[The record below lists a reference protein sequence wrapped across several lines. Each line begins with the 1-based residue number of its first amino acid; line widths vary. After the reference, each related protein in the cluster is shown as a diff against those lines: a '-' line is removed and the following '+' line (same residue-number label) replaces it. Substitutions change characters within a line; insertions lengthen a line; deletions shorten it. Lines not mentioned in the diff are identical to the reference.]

1 MRQSRRR
8 RGFDPRYRQFYGLF
22 GRCQVSVR
30 VRVRK
35 KVHGER
41 TEAMLEKKKNWSVFM
56 VLRLPNPK
64 RNKGAGVIPVALCL
78 TYGGQVI
85 VSLVTQDFLVDLVR
99 VMQNAIF
106 LQSFFVTLFWCT
118 LLTRA
123 MCLKFLIW
131 FLNLKKPQIW

>member
-1 MRQSRRR
+1 MIKHPWGENFKLREHGVVGSDLGLMRQSRRR

-56 VLRLPNPK
+56 VLCLPNPR

-85 VSLVTQDFLVDLVR
+85 VSLVTQDPFDL
-99 VMQNAIF
+99 
-106 LQSFFVTLFWCT
+106 
-118 LLTRA
+118 
-123 MCLKFLIW
+123 
-131 FLNLKKPQIW
+131 

>member
-22 GRCQVSVR
+22 GRCQVWVR

-56 VLRLPNPK
+56 VLRLPNPR

-85 VSLVTQDFLVDLVR
+85 VSLVTQDKK
-99 VMQNAIF
+99 
-106 LQSFFVTLFWCT
+106 SYFFGLYEVSTRFFFFHASSILGSDNLF
-118 LLTRA
+118 
-123 MCLKFLIW
+123 FLI
-131 FLNLKKPQIW
+131 

>member
-56 VLRLPNPK
+56 VLRLPNPR

-85 VSLVTQDFLVDLVR
+85 VSLVTQDF
-99 VMQNAIF
+99 
-106 LQSFFVTLFWCT
+106 FF
-118 LLTRA
+118 
-123 MCLKFLIW
+123 
-131 FLNLKKPQIW
+131 

>member
-1 MRQSRRR
+1 M
-8 RGFDPRYRQFYGLF
+8 
-22 GRCQVSVR
+22 R

-56 VLRLPNPK
+56 VLRLPNPR

-85 VSLVTQDFLVDLVR
+85 VSLVTQDFG
-99 VMQNAIF
+99 Q
-106 LQSFFVTLFWCT
+106 C
-118 LLTRA
+118 LLTGVLVCI
-123 MCLKFLIW
+123 CLSVGVAVCLVSRVCA
-131 FLNLKKPQIW
+131 LVVCV